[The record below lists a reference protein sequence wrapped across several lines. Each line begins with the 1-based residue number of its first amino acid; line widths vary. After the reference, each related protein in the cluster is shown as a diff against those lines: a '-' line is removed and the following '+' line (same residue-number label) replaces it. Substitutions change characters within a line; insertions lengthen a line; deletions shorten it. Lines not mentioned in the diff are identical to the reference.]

1 MLMPISLPH
10 PNPRQLARLRSLVG
24 AVVAIVLT
32 LVLIGLLAF
41 FLVFPNTSL
50 AFKVE
55 PNPKNNTGDPVYD
68 RPLAPAAPAQPA
80 TKRVTENSSLQTEI
94 GKIKA
99 LANRAPAFVP
109 ARGRTPPGSAQIQV
123 RTAAWVLGLL
133 HLHGMGMVQD
143 PAQALFWFKQAN
155 ELGEPLAAAGLAWCA
170 LEGCDALPDPSA
182 ARPWV
187 AQLRAVKPG
196 RALYLDWL
204 IESTL
209 SPLQINSANSA
220 LEIEKLHQA
229 RKQLLL
235 NAAKLQDAQA
245 LIELG
250 FDSVAAERAAEAQSY
265 FQTAAANS
273 KVAADNAK
281 LVVRRQG
288 DQKTL
293 CQVSN
298 AEELTA
304 NTLLASAQALHRGDR
319 CQVNYF
325 ESIRLYNLAAAK
337 GNVIAKRMLALI
349 YSRPGP
355 AGGINITWMQQLA
368 NMNVNTLS
376 PTLDSPGVSP
386 MLRREPTAVSDL
398 IPPYLRRLAE
408 N

>member
-1 MLMPISLPH
+1 MHLPLPH
-10 PNPRQLARLRSLVG
+10 LKPRQRAMLRSLVG
-24 AVVAIVLT
+24 AILAIL
-32 LVLIGLLAF
+32 LALALIGLMALL
-41 FLVFPNTSL
+41 LVYPQTSL
-50 AFKVE
+50 AFKIE
-55 PNPKNNTGDPVYD
+55 PNAKTSTGDPVNE
-68 RPLAPAAPAQPA
+68 RPPAPALPTQPA
-80 TKRVTENSSLQTEI
+80 TKRVTENSGLLAEVT
-94 GKIKA
+94 KIKA

-109 ARGRTPPGSAQIQV
+109 ARGRTPPSPAQVQV
-123 RTAAWVLGLL
+123 RSAAWVLGLL
-133 HLHGMGMVQD
+133 HLHGMGVAQD

-155 ELGEPLAAAGLAWCA
+155 QLGESLAAAGLAWCA
-170 LEGCDALPDPSA
+170 IEGCEALPDPAA

-187 AQLRAVKPG
+187 TQLRAVKPG

-209 SPLQINSANSA
+209 SPLQASSANSVQ
-220 LEIEKLHQA
+220 EIEKTRQT
-229 RKQLLL
+229 RKELLL

-250 FDSVAAERAAEAQSY
+250 FDSVAAERTAEAQAY
-265 FQTAAANS
+265 FQTAATSS

-281 LVVRRQG
+281 LVMRRQS

-304 NTLLASAQALHRGDR
+304 STLLTSAQALQRGDR

-325 ESIRLYNLAAAK
+325 EAIRLYNLAAAK

-368 NMNVNTLS
+368 NLNVNTLS